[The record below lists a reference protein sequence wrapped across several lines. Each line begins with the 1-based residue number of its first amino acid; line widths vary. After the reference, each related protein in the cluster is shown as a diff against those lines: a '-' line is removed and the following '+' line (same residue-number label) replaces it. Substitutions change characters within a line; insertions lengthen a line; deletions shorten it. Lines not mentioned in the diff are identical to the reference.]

1 MKTTIDKKKF
11 GPWAIVTGASSG
23 IGKEFAKQIAS
34 NGINVVLVAR
44 RLSLLKQV
52 GDEMTKKFGIEY
64 RAVEA
69 DLSTEDFIEKVTKI
83 TDDLDVG
90 LVISNAG
97 IGIPG
102 QFLKSGVSEQ
112 LSIVKLNV
120 AANLILVHHFGQ
132 KLAKRGHGGILL
144 VSAMWASSG
153 IPYLSNYAATKAYV
167 TSLGEGLH
175 VEFKKFG
182 VHVTVLLPG
191 PTDTPAVSRSG
202 IDPKNMP
209 MKLMSVEQCV
219 SEGLG
224 ALNANHAT
232 HIAGSVNRFMTA
244 IIPRSVTRNMAA
256 KMMKDLV

>member
-34 NGINVVLVAR
+34 NGINIVLVAR

-52 GDEMTKKFGIEY
+52 GDELTKKFGVEC
-64 RAVEA
+64 RVVEA
-69 DLSTEDFIEKVTKI
+69 DLSTDDFIEKITKI
-83 TDDLDVG
+83 TDDLDIG

-97 IGIPG
+97 FAILG
-102 QFLKSGVSEQ
+102 QFLKSNVTEQ
-112 LSIVKLNV
+112 LAIVKLNV
-120 AANLILVHHFGQ
+120 ATNLVLVHHFGQ
-132 KLAKRGHGGILL
+132 KLAKRGSGGILL
-144 VSAMWASSG
+144 VSAMWASGG

-191 PTDTPAVSRSG
+191 PTDTPAVSRTG
-202 IDPKNMP
+202 IDPKNAP
-209 MKLMSVEQCV
+209 VKLMPVEQCV
-219 SEGLG
+219 SEGLD

-232 HIAGSVNRFMTA
+232 HIAGSMNRFMTA
-244 IIPRSVTRNMAA
+244 IIPRSVIRNMTV
-256 KMMKDLV
+256 KMMKDVA